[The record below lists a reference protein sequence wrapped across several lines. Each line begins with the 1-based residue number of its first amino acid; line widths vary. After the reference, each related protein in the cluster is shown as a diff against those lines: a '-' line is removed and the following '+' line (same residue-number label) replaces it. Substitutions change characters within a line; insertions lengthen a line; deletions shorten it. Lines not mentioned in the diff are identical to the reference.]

1 MANATILAD
10 EYTIGDD
17 WVFTLTLTRSGSA
30 VNVSSATITSS
41 IWRLSDETEVLAD
54 RSVTLTTPASGIVTL
69 TLADTVTDALVEGT
83 YKGDVKV
90 VYSDLTEEH
99 FGPYFFEA
107 RAAYT

>member
-1 MANATILAD
+1 MADAVILSD

-17 WVFTLTLTRSGSA
+17 WVFTLTLTRGGSA
-30 VNVSSATITSS
+30 VNVTGATVTTS
-41 IWRLSDETEVLAD
+41 IWRMADDTEVLPD
-54 RSVTLTTPASGIVTL
+54 QSVALTTAASGIVTL
-69 TLADTVTDALVEGT
+69 TLADTVTEGLKEGT

-107 RAAYT
+107 VAAYT